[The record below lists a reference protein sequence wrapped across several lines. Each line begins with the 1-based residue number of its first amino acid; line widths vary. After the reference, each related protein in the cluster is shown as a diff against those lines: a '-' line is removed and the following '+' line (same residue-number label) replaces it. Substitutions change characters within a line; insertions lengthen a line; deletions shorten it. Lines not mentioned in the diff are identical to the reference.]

1 LIGKAVGEKVQIV
14 VPKGELHYEILEIF
28 VK

>member
-1 LIGKAVGEKVQIV
+1 KTVGEKVSIR
-14 VPKGELHYEILEIF
+14 VPSGELHYEILEIF